1 MIRSTLPSGVK
12 TLQKWYANGQ
22 LVFDNAIQRSSGQWG
37 ILQKSLL
44 IHSIL
49 AGYPIPP
56 VFLLKYKN
64 DDATIYDCIEGKQR
78 LLNTFSFMSWEYA
91 LHGGTPDVELDGEVY
106 EIAGRSFDELSDELK
121 DIISGYRYSISVIED
136 ATEEEV
142 EDIFYRLNSPTPL
155 TQIQR
160 SRSVMG
166 TELARW
172 TRDILDKDFFTK
184 AICLTQAQW
193 RREGDLE
200 VLLQTMLLLDNR
212 SENYEYK
219 AISNIEVLK
228 YCSHIRGRFS
238 PEKHVVIEELFDY
251 LSGAFSDKC
260 KFLKKSAVPMVA
272 VIGKL
277 ALENSITPV
286 QYRGF
291 IDSFANTVNEEYE
304 ANKGNG
310 NVKRVKTEGRLLAMA
325 DDFGQYFN
333 ISNLVVIGGSAE
345 SEDANE
351 AED

>member
-64 DDATIYDCIEGKQR
+64 DDTTIYDCIEGKQR
-78 LLNTFSFMSWEYA
+78 LLNTFSFMSGEYA

-106 EIAGRSFDELSDELK
+106 EIADRSFDELSDELK

-155 TQIQR
+155 TQIQK

-172 TRDILDKDFFTK
+172 TRDILEKDFFTK

-219 AISNIEVLK
+219 AISNKEVLK
-228 YCSHIRGRFS
+228 YCSHIRGTYSEEKRDVVDRLFS
-238 PEKHVVIEELFDY
+238 YLSEAFPEKH
-251 LSGAFSDKC
+251 

-272 VIGKL
+272 VIGQL
-277 ALENSITPV
+277 AIEKGVSSEK
-286 QYRGF
+286 YRSF

>member
-44 IHSIL
+44 IHSIM
-49 AGYPIPP
+49 ASYPIPP

-64 DDATIYDCIEGKQR
+64 GDATIYDCIEGKQR
-78 LLNTFSFMSWEYA
+78 LLNTFDFMSGGYE
-91 LHGGTPDVELDGEVY
+91 LHSGTPYVELDGEIY
-106 EIAGRSFDELSDELK
+106 EVAGLSFEELPDELQ
-121 DIISGYRYSISVIED
+121 DIIMGYRYSISVIED
-136 ATEEEV
+136 ASEEEV
-142 EDIFYRLNSPTPL
+142 EDIFYRLNASTPL
-155 TQIQR
+155 SPIQK

-172 TRDILDKDFFTK
+172 THDILAKDFFTK
-184 AICLTQAQW
+184 ALDMTLAQW

-219 AISNIEVLK
+219 AISNKEVLK
-228 YCSHIRGRFS
+228 YCSHIRGTYSEEKRDVVDRLFS
-238 PEKHVVIEELFDY
+238 YLSEAFPEKH
-251 LSGAFSDKC
+251 

-272 VIGKL
+272 VIGQL
-277 ALENSITPV
+277 AIEKGVSSE

-291 IDSFANTVNEEYE
+291 IDSFANTVNEAYE

-325 DDFGQYFN
+325 EDFAEYFN
-333 ISNLVVIGGSAE
+333 LSNFVVIGGSAE

>member
-1 MIRSTLPSGVK
+1 MNHLH
-12 TLQKWYANGQ
+12 AC
-22 LVFDNAIQRSSGQWG
+22 IQNLLHALYKSH
-37 ILQKSLL
+37 LFCFAEKSLL

-219 AISNIEVLK
+219 AISNTEVLK

-238 PEKHVVIEELFDY
+238 PEKRVVIEELFDY

-277 ALENSITPV
+277 ALENSITPE

-291 IDSFANTVNEEYE
+291 IDRPPADQNQPARGLDIPHCMF
-304 ANKGNG
+304 
-310 NVKRVKTEGRLLAMA
+310 KTKFIPLTTIQFHFTFTLSYTAFLSIFIGTLL
-325 DDFGQYFN
+325 
-333 ISNLVVIGGSAE
+333 VI
-345 SEDANE
+345 
-351 AED
+351 